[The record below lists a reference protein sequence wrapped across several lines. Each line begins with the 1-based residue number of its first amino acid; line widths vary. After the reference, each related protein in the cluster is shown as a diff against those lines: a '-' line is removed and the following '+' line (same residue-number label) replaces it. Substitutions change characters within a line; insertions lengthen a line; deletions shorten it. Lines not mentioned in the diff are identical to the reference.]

1 VVSNAFNVTNNANYI
16 YFSRLSAGTWDVW
29 RMKEDGSTQGQVT
42 TRAMAS
48 DPTPAKNPTN
58 GLVAFSD
65 GPDDIQ
71 ALYTMLGADGSQIR
85 FIQTRSD
92 AGEAS
97 WSADGLTIASR
108 VAAGAPSFGLF
119 TIKGDGT
126 DRTQLGGGVEDYPS
140 WSPEGDKIAYSLNY
154 FDLMVKP
161 KSGGAGS
168 AIVKQDTTDGGVG
181 VLRTAAGDS
190 ITGFN
195 STAGFVPFTYL
206 STLILH
212 TAWSP
217 DGMRIAF
224 ELEDVNGVGH
234 IFAIRS
240 GL

>member
-1 VVSNAFNVTNNANYI
+1 
-16 YFSRLSAGTWDVW
+16 
-29 RMKEDGSTQGQVT
+29 
-42 TRAMAS
+42 
-48 DPTPAKNPTN
+48 
-58 GLVAFSD
+58 
-65 GPDDIQ
+65 
-71 ALYTMLGADGSQIR
+71 
-85 FIQTRSD
+85 
-92 AGEAS
+92 
-97 WSADGLTIASR
+97 
-108 VAAGAPSFGLF
+108 
-119 TIKGDGT
+119 
-126 DRTQLGGGVEDYPS
+126 VEDYPS

-234 IFAIRS
+234 IFAISNLGGGVLVPLTNHATFSDRSPTWSPDGTKIFFQSNRS
-240 GL
+240 GTMQIWSMNADGSGLTQLTFTGTNFSPSWWN